1 MSPEHAPEGLRRA
14 PLQSRSQDSTDRML
28 DAALAIIAR
37 EGMAGLSIAAVSR
50 ESGVSNGALYH
61 RFGDRH
67 GLVVAAQDRFLDRIE
82 NQWRTTAAPLEKVED
97 PQELLTRL
105 VEAWLALFVQH
116 RTIMHAFMI
125 TEWDDED
132 LRRRGARTGRL
143 AAGRIVHLL
152 TDRFHCSPEAADT
165 AHRIAFGQAVLSI
178 ISSEDETSAV
188 PVSSAERLRHLT
200 RALLA
205 VVQPEAGDG

>member
-1 MSPEHAPEGLRRA
+1 MSPEHAPEGLRRT

-37 EGMAGLSIAAVSR
+37 DGMAGLSIAAVSR

-67 GLVVAAQDRFLDRIE
+67 GLVVAAQDRFLERVE
-82 NQWRTTAAPLEKVED
+82 NQWRTTAAPLWKLDD
-97 PQELLTRL
+97 PRELLTRL
-105 VEAWLALFVQH
+105 AEAWLALFVQH
-116 RTIMHAFMI
+116 RTLIHAFMI
-125 TEWDDED
+125 TQWDDDD
-132 LRRRGARTGRL
+132 LRRRGARTNRI
-143 AAGRIVHLL
+143 AAREIVHLL
-152 TDRFHCSPEAADT
+152 TERFRCSPEAADT

-178 ISSEDETSAV
+178 ISSEDETSAL
-188 PVSSAERLRHLT
+188 PVAPAERLRHLT

-205 VVQPEAGDG
+205 VVQPDAADG

>member
-1 MSPEHAPEGLRRA
+1 MSPEHALEGLLRA
-14 PLQSRSQDSTDRML
+14 PVQSRSQDSTDRML

-67 GLVVAAQDRFLDRIE
+67 GLVVAAQDRFLERVE
-82 NQWRTTAAPLEKVED
+82 SQWRATAEPLWKLQD
-97 PQELLTRL
+97 PQELLSRL
-105 VEAWLALFVQH
+105 VEAWLALFVRY
-116 RTIMHAFMI
+116 RTLIHAFMI
-125 TEWDDED
+125 TEWNDDD
-132 LRRRGARTGRL
+132 LRRRGARTNKI
-143 AAGRIVHLL
+143 AAGQIVHLL
-152 TDRFHCSPEAADT
+152 TERFHCSPEAADT

-178 ISSEDETSAV
+178 ISSEDESSALAV
-188 PVSSAERLRHLT
+188 APAERLRHLT

-205 VVQPEAGDG
+205 VVQPDAVDG